1 MIPSFTRVALTLK
14 GLIENKVDAGESK
27 INLTA
32 DISKATLDIIGLVG
46 EKIKDSFFSVDIFI
60 YNSNFLSFFRI

>member
-1 MIPSFTRVALTLK
+1 MIPSFTRVALRFK
-14 GLIENKVDAGESK
+14 DLIEDKLNAGESK

-46 EKIKDSFFSVDIFI
+46 EKIKELFFQC
-60 YNSNFLSFFRI
+60 